1 VPLGVLPSKT
11 EVFMQINTER
21 GVVEVLG
28 HNDGTAY
35 EIANAFGGVLARA
48 QSYGQNRIVLQ
59 ERNDAVNQ
67 PAVYAHPALV
77 EHYKQRCDSMPA
89 RDGKRYNADD
99 GFALARQLE
108 FVRARVLE
116 TVYPGFNMLRLIPAD
131 TSVPVGART
140 HTIRRYTEKG
150 VVQIYRGGNSY
161 GRISLRQ
168 TEEIFPVRHFV
179 TSCDI
184 DLFEQM
190 SSDFA
195 SLGVV
200 EKAMKAA
207 NQLMQDKRN
216 KLILAGDEASGLK
229 GVLNYPY
236 LRKAVSTVAYD
247 GTASADTVIADMNR
261 WVNFPSN
268 ANMAMFAPNRCV
280 TSPRVRAY
288 LMSNPRST
296 TTDTTIGG
304 FWLANN
310 GFINSIDQAHEM
322 QAPDAAPSASYDAML
337 FYRDDGD
344 SINHVQIG
352 AAINMLPIQRDGFVD
367 RMIFWGTTGGVTAPN
382 VGNCI
387 LVWVLA
393 PTV

>member
-1 VPLGVLPSKT
+1 MIVT
-11 EVFMQINTER
+11 TDR

-28 HNDGTAY
+28 HNDALAQDV
-35 EIANAFGGVLARA
+35 ANSFGGVLARA
-48 QSYGQNRIVLQ
+48 QAYGSNRIVLQ
-59 ERNDAVNQ
+59 ERNDAANTPGVFM
-67 PAVYAHPALV
+67 HPAMA
-77 EHYKQRCDSMPA
+77 EHYRQRCDSMPE
-89 RDGKRYNADD
+89 RGGKRYNADD

-108 FVRARVLE
+108 FVRSRVLG

-140 HTIRRYTEKG
+140 HTIRRYSEKG
-150 VVQIYRGGNSY
+150 TVQIYRGGNAIP
-161 GRISLRQ
+161 RINLRQ

-179 TSCDI
+179 TSFDI

-190 SSDFA
+190 SNDFA
-195 SLGVV
+195 NLGIV
-200 EKAMKAA
+200 EKAMRAA

-216 KLILAGDEASGLK
+216 KLIVAGDEASGLK

-236 LRKAVSTVAYD
+236 LRKAVSSVAYD
-247 GTASADTVIADMNR
+247 GSEAADDVIADMNR
-261 WVNFPSN
+261 WVSFPSN
-268 ANMAMFAPNRCV
+268 ANYAMFAPNRLV

-304 FWLANN
+304 FWLSNN
-310 GFINSIDQAHEM
+310 GFVSSIDQAHEM
-322 QAPDAAPSASYDAML
+322 QAPDAAPSSSYDAM
-337 FYRDDGD
+337 FYYRDDEE

-352 AAINMLPIQRDGFVD
+352 AVINMLPVQRDGFVD
-367 RMIFWGTTGGVTAPN
+367 RMIFWGCTGGVTMPN